1 MKIEGASR
9 KQGVVVV
16 GGSFAGLCTIRH
28 LKKYEDLDI
37 TLVEPKDYFEYTPG
51 ALHLLSG
58 SKGDLLSP
66 LADILKDSAAVVHGK
81 FVGVSKAADT
91 KSIVVKLIDDDLGH
105 STLTEVPYDALI
117 ICSGVPYT
125 APIRAASVLG
135 PTLVNRL
142 MEVDDY
148 NKKLKGAT
156 RVIISGGGL
165 VGVELAA
172 EISCRLENQVKEVL
186 LISRTTLLG
195 SLPKEAGNLAL
206 KWLNKRKNIKL
217 YLGDEIVGTP
227 FKEGSN
233 SNPTSSSAA
242 RGDRLNCFIL
252 EKHSDWSIPLTPL
265 FL

>member
-1 MKIEGASR
+1 MRAEMKIEGTSR

-28 LKKYEDLDI
+28 LKKYQNLDI
-37 TLVEPKDYFEYTPG
+37 TLIEPKDYFEYTPG
-51 ALHLLSG
+51 ALHLLAG

-66 LADILKDSAAVVHGK
+66 LTDIVQDSAAVVHGK
-81 FVGVSKAADT
+81 FVGVSKAPDT
-91 KSIVVKLIDDDLGH
+91 KSVIVKLIDDDLGH
-105 STLTEVPYDALI
+105 STFTEVPYDALI

-135 PTLVNRL
+135 PTLANRL

-148 NKKLKGAT
+148 NKKLSGAT

-172 EISCRLENQVKEVL
+172 EISCRLEDKVKEVL

-195 SLPKEAGNLAL
+195 TLPKEAGNLAL
-206 KWLNKRKNIKL
+206 KWLNKRKNVRVF
-217 YLGDEIVGTP
+217 LGDEIVGTP

-233 SNPTSSSAA
+233 SDPTSSSAA
-242 RGDRLNCFIL
+242 RGDKLGCC
-252 EKHSDWSIPLTPL
+252 SV
-265 FL
+265 